1 MNNSARQRLVSRVNR
16 FRTLIVFFCLFGV
29 VAVALVLPLKH
40 GASAASGPEAPPK
53 VMPATFNQLLSGSL
67 QTPSTFKPTVIAPV
81 GSGVSQAVRD
91 LPLTKTVVGPPW
103 LGDSPRPIHPPHALP
118 TLPVQDPVQ
127 QKSAATAS
135 MPAANQTFDGMSQ
148 SDACGNCIPPDPV
161 GAVGPNHYVEMV
173 NSSFAVYSK
182 SGTKL
187 SGPTDINS
195 LFQGLPANAA
205 CRLYNDGDPVVVYDQ
220 LADRWVL
227 TQFAVNGGS
236 GPYDECVAV
245 SSSSDPTGSYYVYD
259 FHRSDTV
266 FHDYPKLGVWPDG
279 YYMTTNEFDG
289 TTETFLGAG
298 VAALERDKMLAGDAG
313 ARMIFFDL
321 STVNSSFG
329 GMLPATL
336 DGGTLPPAGSPNYV
350 AEVDSQIN
358 SPTLGAD
365 AMRIWKFHADWANPS
380 NSTFGAD
387 GLPDSTLPVAAWTPA
402 QCIEGQGTCAPQEGS
417 PYTLDILGDRLMFRL
432 AYRNFGDHESLLLNH
447 SVLADA
453 RVGVRWYEVRGLS
466 TTPTIF
472 QQSTFAPTDSLWR
485 WMGSIA
491 MDHSGDIAVAYSTSS
506 PASFPS
512 LAYAGRLNGDP
523 AGELTQGEAQLFAG
537 GGPENVAFFAP
548 PVGRWGD
555 YSSLTVDPTDDCTFW
570 YVNEYFSPLAQQ
582 GTDAPGAPWR
592 TRIGSFKFSQCV
604 PSSVNPTPTPTPSAT
619 PTPTATPTPSPTPA
633 PSENACFAPGV
644 TVQTDDSGDQNGAPA
659 TSQLDLTSVRIAEPY
674 VSDTDHSIVFT
685 IKADNLSGGP
695 QTNSTWAVFLN
706 VADTNNTQQT
716 IFFNMNTVDD
726 PTGAVGFNYGYKS
739 GNNTT
744 SQGAGSV
751 ITGSYTADGV
761 ITLKV
766 NTAGV
771 LGFNDI
777 TGAHQF
783 NVDLSKPGKK
793 LTAIQGE
800 TDVFVGALGNGGSLS
815 VDTTD
820 KGSGEYTTV
829 GNAACRPSTPTP
841 TPTPS
846 ATPTATPT
854 PTPSPTPIPTPSGPR
869 YYNYAPEPAVGENAG
884 EPSIGYNP
892 ASKRAMYIAGL
903 QTLRVTFPE
912 NFNPPGS
919 TPEAAPA
926 TWEDV
931 SSIITRTRSLDPI
944 LFTDR
949 NTGRTFASQLNS
961 LSQTSAT
968 GVLVG
973 LNSLMAYSDDDGAT
987 WTPAQVNPPD
997 GSYDHQTVGAGPY
1010 PASLSALSNP
1020 LNKGDAVYYC
1030 AQAGLAAFC
1039 SRSDDGGLN
1048 FGRAMPVDTAVSS
1061 SAATGCEAIHGHVK
1075 VAPDGTVYLPHFD
1088 CNGHQGVSVST
1099 DGGTTWTVRQVTGSA
1114 PPSSGILDPS
1124 VGIASDGTVYFAY
1137 VGKAPDSTTDNHI
1150 YVSVTKDRGVTWSA
1164 SVDIGAGLG
1173 IKNAVFPAAVAGDPE
1188 RAAVAFIGTTTGGD
1202 HEAADFKG
1210 TWYGFVAH
1218 TYDGGQTWKVVNAS
1232 GGPVQREAC
1241 IWNEGGNNACR
1252 NLLDFNDATV
1262 DDKGKVLFAY
1272 ADGCIDG
1279 CETGGP
1285 NTYSSKATIAR
1296 QSGGRG
1302 VFKQFDTPEP
1312 VAPVRPWLSGQR
1324 DDQAAYLSWI
1334 APDNGGSAITAYKIF
1349 RGTSAGS
1356 EVLIGQT
1363 GGDDRNYVDRGVDAS
1378 VASYTYKITA
1388 VNGVGESQPSNTVS
1402 LTVGK
1407 RVEFTGSCSLPG
1419 VTAISD
1425 PVGDET
1431 DTLPQHDITAV
1442 KMAELKDNDATGAAS
1457 KIQ

>member
-1 MNNSARQRLVSRVNR
+1 
-16 FRTLIVFFCLFGV
+16 
-29 VAVALVLPLKH
+29 
-40 GASAASGPEAPPK
+40 
-53 VMPATFNQLLSGSL
+53 
-67 QTPSTFKPTVIAPV
+67 
-81 GSGVSQAVRD
+81 
-91 LPLTKTVVGPPW
+91 
-103 LGDSPRPIHPPHALP
+103 
-118 TLPVQDPVQ
+118 
-127 QKSAATAS
+127 
-135 MPAANQTFDGMSQ
+135 
-148 SDACGNCIPPDPV
+148 
-161 GAVGPNHYVEMV
+161 
-173 NSSFAVYSK
+173 
-182 SGTKL
+182 
-187 SGPTDINS
+187 
-195 LFQGLPANAA
+195 
-205 CRLYNDGDPVVVYDQ
+205 
-220 LADRWVL
+220 
-227 TQFAVNGGS
+227 
-236 GPYDECVAV
+236 
-245 SSSSDPTGSYYVYD
+245 
-259 FHRSDTV
+259 
-266 FHDYPKLGVWPDG
+266 
-279 YYMTTNEFDG
+279 
-289 TTETFLGAG
+289 
-298 VAALERDKMLAGDAG
+298 
-313 ARMIFFDL
+313 
-321 STVNSSFG
+321 
-329 GMLPATL
+329 
-336 DGGTLPPAGSPNYV
+336 
-350 AEVDSQIN
+350 
-358 SPTLGAD
+358 
-365 AMRIWKFHADWANPS
+365 MRIWKFHADWANPS
-380 NSTFGAD
+380 NSTFGVN

-512 LAYAGRLNGDP
+512 LAYAGRLAGDP

-537 GGPENVAFFAP
+537 GGPENVAFFVP

-604 PSSVNPTPTPTPSAT
+604 PSSVNPTPTPSTTP
-619 PTPTATPTPSPTPA
+619 
-633 PSENACFAPGV
+633 
-644 TVQTDDSGDQNGAPA
+644 
-659 TSQLDLTSVRIAEPY
+659 
-674 VSDTDHSIVFT
+674 
-685 IKADNLSGGP
+685 
-695 QTNSTWAVFLN
+695 
-706 VADTNNTQQT
+706 
-716 IFFNMNTVDD
+716 
-726 PTGAVGFNYGYKS
+726 
-739 GNNTT
+739 
-744 SQGAGSV
+744 
-751 ITGSYTADGV
+751 
-761 ITLKV
+761 
-766 NTAGV
+766 
-771 LGFNDI
+771 
-777 TGAHQF
+777 
-783 NVDLSKPGKK
+783 
-793 LTAIQGE
+793 
-800 TDVFVGALGNGGSLS
+800 
-815 VDTTD
+815 
-820 KGSGEYTTV
+820 
-829 GNAACRPSTPTP
+829 
-841 TPTPS
+841 
-846 ATPTATPT
+846 TPTATPT
-854 PTPSPTPIPTPSGPR
+854 PTPSPTPTATPTPIPTPSGPR

-1030 AQAGLAAFC
+1030 AQAGVAAFC

-1048 FGRAMPVDTAVSS
+1048 FGRAMPVDTIVTS
-1061 SAATGCEAIHGHVK
+1061 SAGTGCEAIHGHVK

-1088 CNGHQGVSVST
+1088 CDGKQGVSVST
-1099 DGGTTWTVRQVTGSA
+1099 DGGVTWTVRQVTGSA

-1150 YVSVTKDRGVTWSA
+1150 YVSVTKDRGVTWSD

-1218 TYDGGQTWKVVNAS
+1218 TYDGGQTWKIVNAS

-1363 GGDDRNYVDRGVDAS
+1363 TGDDLNYVDRGVDAS

-1419 VTAISD
+1419 VTAIND

-1442 KMAELKDNDATGAAS
+1442 KMAELKDDDATGAAS
-1457 KIQ
+1457 KIQFTIKVADLSTIPPGWRWAVRFGVLKGGVQQTPPTDATGGDSEDYFVSMVTSDGAAPAFTWGVTSVPQGAARVFTTKGNLDPSSNANADGTITLVLPKSLINNPGPGDAITGMLGSVRATVPSALPGTGGTNETIPDSTGGGAYTLRADNLCLSNTAPVAVLNGDTDHGDEPLTVNFDASGSHDSDSIDTISSYTFNFGDGGDDVTQASPIISHTFNATGEFAVRLVVTDSRGKVSGNTAQFIVEVEGEETTPTPTPTPTTTPTPTATPTPEPTPTPTATPTPTPTPEPTATPTPSPTATPTPEPTATPTPT